1 VVVVL
6 VRPVHMQMDQ
16 LEQQILVVEVVVL
29 VPAILSLIPIPLGV
43 MVDRVWLLSDI
54 WVAKSGLAAQ

>member
-6 VRPVHMQMDQ
+6 VPVMQ
-16 LEQQILVVEVVVL
+16 
-29 VPAILSLIPIPLGV
+29 SLILIPLV
-43 MVDRVWLLSDI
+43 EMVDRVWLLSDI